1 MNIKLSKSIL
11 LIVSIVTS
19 TTLWAQEK
27 TVYGKEIPNNLND
40 NSKFKRASKPFEPFT
55 DAFIKE
61 KQMDKPAVLPNG
73 ETITAAEYAAEIN
86 RAEEALNKEG
96 LSIRD
101 NNNKPVE
108 VGTLKNNQTKSTD
121 LQNAAGYPN
130 AVFTNKNMVQL
141 NGLLATEMQQVLET
155 AATQQ
160 ASGKS
165 EKRIMRNP
173 LATAVGVQP
182 KTPKDAV
189 AKIAAFDFNFGDP
202 ETIYAGSFAK
212 YEVTSHAEALDGVSY
227 VTSTTQDVVN
237 AIKKTNSY
245 FKMYVGTEAKFSVL
259 GKDVK
264 IFEASFALDAP
275 SNASKK
281 LSKKVLVYRFGK
293 TLFNEEDTYDGDSKV
308 IDKLIAD
315 TVSWTLADITI
326 PIAGPFSVR
335 TTFSIF
341 GSVGVQY
348 GCTLNRLG
356 VTAAVRPYIITR
368 AILEG
373 SVGLGRIAS
382 IGVGGE
388 LTMLNA
394 EVVGGFTSGLTWN
407 NAGWKMQNKTNLD
420 LNLNLLNGRLYAFA
434 TVNVWGY
441 YENRWEKNFCKL
453 NGINFNKSII
463 SMDKSQTF
471 TKWDGVQQAQGMQMQ

>member
-1 MNIKLSKSIL
+1 MKIKLSKSF
-11 LIVSIVTS
+11 LIVVSIVTS

-101 NNNKPVE
+101 NNKKPVE
-108 VGTLKNNQTKSTD
+108 VGTLKNNQIKSTD

-141 NGLLATEMQQVLET
+141 NGSLATEMQQVVANGAIQQPSKGQKQTFINPSIANDVLVR
-155 AATQQ
+155 AA
-160 ASGKS
+160 
-165 EKRIMRNP
+165 
-173 LATAVGVQP
+173 
-182 KTPKDAV
+182 KDAV
-189 AKIAAFDFNFGDP
+189 SKIVGFDYHFGDR
-202 ETIYAGSFAK
+202 ETVFAGAFAK
-212 YEVTSHAEALDGVSY
+212 YEVTSHAEPLNGVSY
-227 VTSTTQDVVN
+227 ATSTNQEVVN

-245 FKMYVGTEAKFSVL
+245 FKMYVGTEGKFSVL

-264 IFEASFALDAP
+264 IFEASFTLDAP

-315 TVSWTLADITI
+315 TVSWTLAGITI

-356 VTAAVRPYIITR
+356 VTAAVRPYIIDR
-368 AILEG
+368 K
-373 SVGLGRIAS
+373 SV
-382 IGVGGE
+382 V
-388 LTMLNA
+388 
-394 EVVGGFTSGLTWN
+394 
-407 NAGWKMQNKTNLD
+407 
-420 LNLNLLNGRLYAFA
+420 
-434 TVNVWGY
+434 
-441 YENRWEKNFCKL
+441 
-453 NGINFNKSII
+453 
-463 SMDKSQTF
+463 
-471 TKWDGVQQAQGMQMQ
+471 